1 LSRHAAKKYAIQ
13 CVDFAGSGRQNG
25 RTSHAGTLELWN
37 PEPSALARRHL
48 IRYGAFVAIAAS
60 LTACVSH
67 AEPDHVERRVLR
79 LTTGTPGGGF
89 YPLGEALARAY
100 RSAMPGVEIH
110 VRESPGSVQ
119 NVDAL
124 QRGEADLGFAFAHV
138 AYVAFVGRLES
149 HPLDKLRGIAVLQP
163 NPLHLVVRA
172 GSGIR
177 SIADLRGRRV
187 SVGPAGSGTALTASL
202 VLEAFGIEPASLHL
216 EMLPFNES
224 SERLI
229 AGTLDAIIV
238 DASYPSD
245 AISRATAAGARL
257 LPIEGPAVERLRH
270 DFPLLRLTAIPAG
283 TYPATPEAVH
293 TIAADNVLLCRS
305 DLDERLVY
313 ELTKAFFAALP
324 TLSAEQTSL
333 RLVDVAQLPATP
345 VPLHD
350 GAARYY
356 REREIFP

>member
-1 LSRHAAKKYAIQ
+1 MS
-13 CVDFAGSGRQNG
+13 
-25 RTSHAGTLELWN
+25 
-37 PEPSALARRHL
+37 HL
-48 IRYGAFVAIAAS
+48 IHFATCAVLLAPLAG
-60 LTACVSH
+60 CVSH
-67 AEPDHVERRVLR
+67 AEPQHTERRVLR

-89 YPLGEALARAY
+89 YPLGEALVHALRA
-100 RSAMPGVEIH
+100 AMPDVD
-110 VRESPGSVQ
+110 VDRRESPGSVQ
-119 NVDAL
+119 NVEAL
-124 QRGEADLGFAFAHV
+124 QRGDADLGFAFAHV

-149 HPLDKLRGIAVLQP
+149 RPLDKLRGIAVLQP

-172 GSGIR
+172 GSDIR
-177 SIADLRGRRV
+177 SIADLRGRHV

-202 VLEAFGIEPASLHL
+202 VLQAFGIAPASLQL

-238 DASYPSD
+238 DAGYPTE

-257 LPIEGPAVERLRH
+257 LPIEGPPVERLRH
-270 DFPLLRLTAIPAG
+270 DFPLLRLAAIPAG
-283 TYPATPEAVH
+283 TYPATPDSVH

-333 RLVDVAQLPATP
+333 RLVDVTQLPATP